1 MRQRTFRQPQLFDE
15 DAKSDS
21 PILPQGTQREVTV
34 LLVQWMQ
41 CVIRMNGKEVR
52 DEQDRG

>member
-1 MRQRTFRQPQLFDE
+1 MRQRTVRQPQLFDE
-15 DAKSDS
+15 EGKGSS
-21 PILPQGTQREVTV
+21 LILPEDIQREVTL

>member
-1 MRQRTFRQPQLFDE
+1 MRQRTVRQPQLFDE
-15 DAKSDS
+15 DGKGSS
-21 PILPQGTQREVTV
+21 PILPEGSQREVTL
-34 LLVQWMQ
+34 LLVQWLQ

>member
-1 MRQRTFRQPQLFDE
+1 MRQRAVRQPQLFDE
-15 DAKSDS
+15 DGKDGS
-21 PILPQGTQREVTV
+21 PILPEGTQREVTL

-41 CVIRMNGKEVR
+41 CVMRVNGKEAR